1 MPTTPPPDD
10 FPRERVTQMPCP
22 ARGCEAGDVITRA
35 EDGLGGY
42 FVGRRVCA
50 YCQGTGTVTPERYAA
65 WRKIE
70 RLTR

>member
-1 MPTTPPPDD
+1 
-10 FPRERVTQMPCP
+10 MPCP